1 MTIPV
6 NMEEPEKS
14 LILGDDAIRR
24 KIIRMAFEIIENNL
38 NEKSIILAGV
48 SGQGYTL
55 ARLLEKELK
64 KITGVKIVLVKI
76 SIDKDAPESS
86 IVKLDT
92 SLKELKKKAIVL
104 VDDVLN
110 TGKILTYSMKPFL
123 AVEVKKIEVA
133 VLVNRSHLLF
143 PVHPNY
149 TGHSLSTTL
158 NDHIEVVLSKKLAV
172 YLH

>member
-1 MTIPV
+1 MTD
-6 NMEEPEKS
+6 PEKT
-14 LILGDDAIRR
+14 LILSDDAIRS
-24 KIIRMAFEIIENNL
+24 KIIRMAFEIVENNL
-38 NEKSIILAGV
+38 NEKSLVLAGV
-48 SGQGYTL
+48 TGQGYTL
-55 ARLLEKELK
+55 ARLLEKELRRISEL
-64 KITGVKIVLVKI
+64 KILLVKI
-76 SIDKDAPESS
+76 SIDKQSPESS
-86 IVKLDT
+86 LVKLDAT
-92 SLKELKKKAIVL
+92 LSDLKNKSIVL

-123 AVEVKKIEVA
+123 AVSVKKIEVA

-158 NDHIEVVLSKKLAV
+158 KDHIEVILSKKYSV